1 MGNLEQSES
10 ELEKK
15 KAPGCD
21 HQAGWVPLRPR
32 WSAGPGN
39 LGENTEAAA
48 NREEA
53 RQGGL
58 TRPLPTTGDA
68 IILTPRVPGNFLSN
82 LVAIHPL
89 NSKSNYCGFPPFV
102 ILSGVLLPLE
112 LITNHFKQQSKT

>member
-15 KAPGCD
+15 QKCQAATTRRAGC
-21 HQAGWVPLRPR
+21 PR
-32 WSAGPGN
+32 EPDGLQGPRN
-39 LGENTEAAA
+39 LGENMEAAA

-53 RQGGL
+53 REGG
-58 TRPLPTTGDA
+58 RGPIPTIGDA
-68 IILTPRVPGNFLSN
+68 IILTPRVPSNFLSN

-89 NSKSNYCGFPPFV
+89 NSKSNYCGFPPFI

-112 LITNHFKQQSKT
+112 LITNYFKQRSKT